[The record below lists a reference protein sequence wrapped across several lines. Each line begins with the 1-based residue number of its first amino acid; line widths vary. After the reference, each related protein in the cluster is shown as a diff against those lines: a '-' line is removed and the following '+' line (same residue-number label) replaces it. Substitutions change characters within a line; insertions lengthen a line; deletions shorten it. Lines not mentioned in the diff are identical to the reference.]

1 MRRSPAKL
9 RRSEVILVIGA
20 GPIGLSV
27 VEFAKLSGARTVV
40 MDTNERRLEFVR
52 SAMNVPDTLISTD
65 IDGNVKALEALCG
78 GTLPQVV
85 IDATGSNHSMSA
97 ALRYLSFA
105 GRLVYVGVTS
115 ADIQFGHPLM
125 HRRELTLLA
134 SRNALSPD
142 FKKIIGLI
150 EDFSPLAGDRAF
162 GEDEAIVGGLGRFK
176 GQSVCIIG
184 QEKGWDT
191 ESRIRHNFGMAMP
204 EGYRKAV
211 RLMELADRFG
221 LPVISF
227 VDTAGAYPGI
237 GAEERGQAEAI
248 ARSTEAC
255 LALGTPNVAVV
266 IGEGGSG
273 GAVAIASANS
283 VLMLEHSIYTV
294 ASPEASAS
302 ILWRD
307 AAKAQDAATNMKIT
321 AQDLLKF
328 GIIDGVVAEP
338 VGGAHRDPDAAIKSV
353 GASVEAALKSL
364 APLSSEQIRSKR
376 ADKFLG
382 IGRKL

>member
-1 MRRSPAKL
+1 MRSYLDFEKSVAEIDAKADELSAILAAGGSPAIADEIA
-9 RRSEVILVIGA
+9 RIE
-20 GPIGLSV
+20 
-27 VEFAKLSGARTVV
+27 AKAKATLKELYASLTPWQKAMVARHPMRPHFRDYITG
-40 MDTNERRLEFVR
+40 
-52 SAMNVPDTLISTD
+52 LIS
-65 IDGNVKALEALCG
+65 
-78 GTLPQVV
+78 
-85 IDATGSNHSMSA
+85 
-97 ALRYLSFA
+97 
-105 GRLVYVGVTS
+105 
-115 ADIQFGHPLM
+115 
-125 HRRELTLLA
+125 
-134 SRNALSPD
+134 
-142 FKKIIGLI
+142 
-150 EDFSPLAGDRAF
+150 DFSPLAGDRSF
-162 GEDEAIVGGLGRFK
+162 GEDEAIVAGI
-176 GQSVCIIG
+176 GQFRGVSVAVIG

-211 RLMELADRFG
+211 RIMELADRFN
-221 LPVISF
+221 LPVISI

-255 LALGTPNVAVV
+255 LALGVPNVSIV

-273 GAVAIASANS
+273 GAVAIASTNT

-307 AAKAQDAATNMKIT
+307 SSKAQEAATTMKIT

-328 GIIDGVVAEP
+328 GIIDGIIPEP
-338 VGGAHRDPDAAIKSV
+338 VGGAHRDHTLTLASV
-353 GASVEAALKSL
+353 GEAVEKSL
-364 APLSSEQIRSKR
+364 KTLSGLSPNQLRDKR
-376 ADKFLG
+376 AEKFLA